1 MSPLSSLMISRIEN
15 RLEAARFLLDGG
27 TTGLVSLTLS
37 VPNLTFD
44 QVPQNLENMRYWAR
58 PQEGHYMLGM
68 GQVVIKRA
76 ACENRFSDLSA
87 YHRQLKE
94 DWRCL
99 DPDKTGRGPL
109 LFTGFAFSEDQNH
122 EVFPNASIMLP
133 LLLLERR
140 DEMTSLT
147 FSWDM
152 KPDDCAHSVF
162 LHWKKAVRNVIEGL
176 SVTRISQ
183 VSSRNPLT
191 RVSSYPEDDI
201 WLARVDQ
208 ALASITEGELEK
220 VVLTRRIAVQGER
233 PFSLSRLISSLSNHH
248 ANCTIIAQS
257 GARGIAV
264 AATPEGLIRL
274 VNGVV
279 KSDALAGT
287 MGNGCEDITNKD
299 RHEHQLVVD
308 MIRARLIP
316 LCDDVVAADEPSI
329 LKLRALHHLW
339 TPIQAQAKPGV
350 NLFDLAAALHPTPAV
365 GGTPQIAALKW
376 LQRYQED
383 RLGWYTGAFGWMT
396 PQGDGDLNVILRCA
410 LINGDQAELSAGA
423 GIVSGSDPQAELCE
437 TELKLKTMLDELE
450 GA

>member
-1 MSPLSSLMISRIEN
+1 MSPLSALIISRIEN
-15 RLEAARFLLDGG
+15 RLEAARSLLD
-27 TTGLVSLTLS
+27 TGAIGLISLTLS
-37 VPNLTFD
+37 VPNLSFD
-44 QVPQNLENMRYWAR
+44 QVPQNLESMRYWAR
-58 PQEGHYMLGM
+58 PQEGHYVLGM
-68 GQVVIKRA
+68 GQVVVKRA
-76 ACENRFSDLSA
+76 ACENRFSDLFA
-87 YHRQLKE
+87 FHHQLKE
-94 DWRCL
+94 NWQCL
-99 DPDKTGRGPL
+99 DPDKTGRQPL
-109 LFTGFAFSEDQNH
+109 LFTGFAFSDDQSH

-133 LLLLERR
+133 LLLLERV
-140 DEMTSLT
+140 DEVTCLT
-147 FSWDM
+147 LSWDM
-152 KPDDCAHSVF
+152 KPGDCAYSV
-162 LHWKKAVRNVIEGL
+162 LPHWKKAVRDVIETL
-176 SVTRISQ
+176 SMTRMSE
-183 VSSRNPLT
+183 VSLSNRLT
-191 RVSSYPEDDI
+191 RVSSYPQNDI
-201 WLARVDQ
+201 WLARVGQ
-208 ALASITEGELEK
+208 ALASIKDGELEK

-233 PFSLSRLISSLSNHH
+233 PFSLSRLISSLSDHH

-287 MGNGCEDITNKD
+287 MKNGCQDMTDKD

-308 MIRARLIP
+308 MIRARLTP
-316 LCDDVVAADEPSI
+316 LCDDIVVSDEPSI
-329 LKLRALHHLW
+329 LKLRALNHLW

-350 NLFDLAAALHPTPAV
+350 NLLDFAAALHPTPAV

-376 LQRYQED
+376 LQRHQED

-410 LINGDQAELSAGA
+410 LINGDRAELSAGA